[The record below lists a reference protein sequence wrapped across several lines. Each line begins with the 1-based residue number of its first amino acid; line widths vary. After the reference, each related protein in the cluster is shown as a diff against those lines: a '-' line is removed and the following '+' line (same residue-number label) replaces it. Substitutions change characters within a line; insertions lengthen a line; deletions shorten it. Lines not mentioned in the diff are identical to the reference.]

1 MMDTKCRRAI
11 NFDLSEELLHL
22 HYPKSIKNAWK
33 EVGRYLKDNGFK
45 HRQYSGYIS
54 KEEMK
59 DSQLLAIIGDMW
71 KCLPWL
77 EYCATKFDVTNIGEI
92 YDLLAVQLDKTA
104 PGRKEKVYNFK
115 KGRVDDGSAF
125 SSAQSN
131 MKVTKSEDKQ
141 KQCQFKPKR

>member
-115 KGRVDDGSAF
+115 KGRVNDDSAF
-125 SSAQSN
+125 TEPTPAQEHR
-131 MKVTKSEDKQ
+131 T
-141 KQCQFKPKR
+141 FKLRG

>member
-1 MMDTKCRRAI
+1 MNNKYRRAI
-11 NFDLSEELLHL
+11 NFDLSEELLKL

-45 HRQYSGYIS
+45 HRQYSGYVS
-54 KEEMK
+54 KNKLSDGE
-59 DSQLLAIIGDMW
+59 LLTIVYKMW
-71 KCLPWL
+71 QELPWL

-131 MKVTKSEDKQ
+131 TKVTKSEDKQ